1 MKNMTKYIG
10 LAFAAALAFSAC
22 DKNLEPTFDDKDAF
36 VAFEKTAYSV
46 SENYS
51 EKGDVYKIPVTL
63 ASVAGLEA
71 TIKFEIGAP
80 ASKAAVQGTNFE
92 LVTTSGTLSFDAEHR
107 TQYVEFKTLMDGEY
121 TGDLSF
127 TITLSATEGLALGA
141 ESVCTV
147 TLNDVDHPLSFMLGD
162 YTMSGVSYWSQST
175 VTNWTMTIL
184 KDAEDDTMV
193 WFDNLIGNSG
203 WVSETT
209 RYYGVVTATTDP
221 NVYNLNIPFGQ
232 ETVYKYQGTTP
243 VQLLGIDT
251 ELNDYDS
258 GSLNVTVIVDGSIVR
273 LDFGEEYGLWFYI
286 DGAGSLAIW
295 LPGLY
300 AVKN

>member
-80 ASKAAVQGTNFE
+80 ASKAAVQGKNFE

-127 TITLSATEGLALGA
+127 TITLSATEGLALGS

-147 TLNDVDHPLSFMLGD
+147 TLTDVDHPLSFMLGD
-162 YTMSGVSYWSQST
+162 YTMSGIAYGQSAT
-175 VTNWTMTIL
+175 SSWTMTIL
-184 KDAEDDTMV
+184 KDAEDDSMV
-193 WFDNLIGNSG
+193 WFDNLFGVSG
-203 WVSETT
+203 WVRNDT

-221 NVYNLNIPFGQ
+221 NEYVLNIPFGQ
-232 ETVYKYQGTTP
+232 ETDYKYSGTVP
-243 VQLLGIDT
+243 LMLLGFNSGKGYDT
-251 ELNDYDS
+251 
-258 GSLNVTVIVDGSIVR
+258 GSLNVAVKVDGNKVT
-273 LDFGEEYGLWFYI
+273 LNFGTEYGFWFNLEGLGYL
-286 DGAGSLAIW
+286 SIW
-295 LPGLY
+295 LPGIT